1 MSQPLGDQRRRPI
14 GVIPSSEPPRVVD
27 SAFAPERDARQPLQQ
42 TAPSA
47 PNFLV
52 GDPCDLMARALAILA
67 DEAEAWQIRPNANVL
82 PRSLR

>member
-27 SAFAPERDARQPLQQ
+27 SAFAPERDARRPLQQ

-52 GDPCDLMARALAILA
+52 GDPSDVGRHGKLDRRRQAKLYRL
-67 DEAEAWQIRPNANVL
+67 
-82 PRSLR
+82 SLSGGAFGERIS